1 MTTPSEEQAHEPLV
15 FSLEEPIQ
23 VKAPP
28 DRIECV
34 AGLESFTNL
43 IKKIHL
49 LWGTRELDK
58 LIQGLFMDSRD
69 GARQGFPPPVA
80 QELMFL
86 AECNKMV
93 RAFESA
99 QKLGIN
105 VTDALRIVEA
115 GDQAFETG
123 GSPWNDP
130 SASMDGSSRE
140 DSKHRESHRKSTLQG
155 GIAVEPIKLD
165 PVKQGLGPVFWLC
178 VILGVLAVAQFVVIP
193 YFGHVK

>member
-15 FSLEEPIQ
+15 FSLEEPIK
-23 VKAPP
+23 VSAPP

-34 AGLESFTNL
+34 AALESFTNL
-43 IKKIHL
+43 VKKIHV

-80 QELMFL
+80 QELLFL
-86 AECNKMV
+86 ADCNKMV
-93 RAFESA
+93 RAIDSA
-99 QKLGIN
+99 QKLGIS
-105 VTDALRIVEA
+105 VTDAHRMVEA
-115 GDQAFETG
+115 GDQAFVTG

-140 DSKHRESHRKSTLQG
+140 DSKHQRKSALQHA
-155 GIAVEPIKLD
+155 I
-165 PVKQGLGPVFWLC
+165 PVQSMELEQVKRGPGPVFWLC
-178 VILGVLAVAQFVVIP
+178 VVLGILAVVQFVVIP
-193 YFGHVK
+193 YFGHAK